1 MNTKTRNVLAVLAA
15 CAATT
20 AVAQQ
25 ATRPTQPPANHNS
38 QNTNTTTP
46 NHTWNTPTQN
56 TPAQPA
62 TTARPINSTK
72 NSPSDPS
79 QTALVELGQF
89 GMANDNHFRFVL
101 DTLGSWT
108 TTTTWWPA
116 PDAQPLTT
124 QGTAEFS
131 LMVGTGGKFVR
142 QEFRNTSES
151 QKFVGF
157 AFYGF
162 NNATSEYESV
172 WFDSAAS
179 HMVVTHG
186 TRAED
191 GSITYTG
198 AFVDPRDGQRK
209 TTRSVMAWPDSN
221 TITYE
226 TFDTTSDGREFV
238 SLRVTYTRVP
248 RENSA
253 SNQSNTPT
261 FVRPGMNKMSTQPKV
276 SDGASGSPA
285 DTVMPR

>member
-1 MNTKTRNVLAVLAA
+1 MKTKTRNVLAVLAA

-20 AVAQQ
+20 ALAQQ
-25 ATRPTQPPANHNS
+25 ASSPTQPPANQNA
-38 QNTNTTTP
+38 QNTTTTP
-46 NHTWNTPTQN
+46 NQTWNTNTQN
-56 TPAQPA
+56 AHAQPA
-62 TTARPINSTK
+62 TTARPLNSTTI
-72 NSPSDPS
+72 SPSDPS

-89 GMANDNHFRFVL
+89 GRANDNHFRFAL

-142 QEFRNTSES
+142 QEFRNTSEA

-162 NNATSEYESV
+162 NNATNEFESV

-209 TTRSVMAWPDSN
+209 TTRSVMAWPDSD
-221 TITYE
+221 TISYE
-226 TFDTTSDGREFV
+226 TFDTTSDGREFL
-238 SLRVTYTRVP
+238 SLRVTYTRVA
-248 RENSA
+248 RETPA
-253 SNQSNTPT
+253 ANQGNTPN
-261 FVRPGMNKMSTQPKV
+261 FVRPGMNKMQSQPKV
-276 SDGASGSPA
+276 SDGSFTTPA
-285 DTVMPR
+285 DKALPR